1 MNIPIDAGPP
11 EVPAESEE
19 EGGAATE
26 PLAPE
31 EGVAE
36 SPEVPA
42 APEGAAEAGGEAP
55 PEPSEVEKLRQELAA
70 RSRELEELQDKY
82 LRALAEAENFRRR
95 ARLEREREVERAN
108 ARLLEALLSIVD
120 NFERALEATQSTDTR
135 EPVLEGIAMIYRQLQ
150 QLLER
155 EGVQPIEAV
164 GQPFDPN
171 FHEAVAQE
179 PTDAQEP
186 GTVLEELQKG
196 YLLKSSVLRPSRVK
210 VAEAPTA

>member
-19 EGGAATE
+19 ETGAATE
-26 PLAPE
+26 PLVQE
-31 EGVAE
+31 EKIAE
-36 SPEVPA
+36 SPEVSEEA
-42 APEGAAEAGGEAP
+42 EEAGQEAP
-55 PEPSEVEKLRQELAA
+55 PELPEVEKLRQELAA
-70 RSRELEELQDKY
+70 RSREVEELWDKY

-95 ARLEREREVERAN
+95 ARLEREREVEQAK

-120 NFERALEATQSTDTR
+120 NFERALESARSADTH
-135 EPVLEGIAMIYRQLQ
+135 EPVLEGVAMIYRQLQ

-164 GQPFDPN
+164 GRPFDPN

-210 VAEAPTA
+210 VAESPAT